1 MSDTPKEMSASE
13 LAEAGWRAA
22 DERKAEMESA
32 HTAASQMN
40 AEYMRQ
46 RIAID
51 AAESVDLPAHRN
63 RVEIELTRQGDLL
76 ARIATALEAL
86 ASRTS

>member
-1 MSDTPKEMSASE
+1 MSDTPKEMSAAE

-22 DERKAEMESA
+22 DERKAEMELA
-32 HTAASQMN
+32 YTAASQMN

-51 AAESVDLPAHRN
+51 ATESVDLPAHRN
-63 RVEIELTRQGDLL
+63 RVEIELTRQGNLL

>member
-1 MSDTPKEMSASE
+1 MSDTPKEMSAAE

-22 DERKAEMESA
+22 DERKAEMELA

-51 AAESVDLPAHRN
+51 AVESVDLPAHRN

-86 ASRTS
+86 AFRT